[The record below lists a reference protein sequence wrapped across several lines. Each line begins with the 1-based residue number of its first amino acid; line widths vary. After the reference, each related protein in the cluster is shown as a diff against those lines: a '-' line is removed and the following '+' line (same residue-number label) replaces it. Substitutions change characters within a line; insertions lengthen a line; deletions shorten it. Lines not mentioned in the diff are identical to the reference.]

1 MFCKKPNAAKQRGFT
16 LIELLVVVAVLGI
29 LATFAVRK
37 SNDNAKAGV
46 KAMALYD
53 TAESLTQQWSS
64 INSQCGTPTAITG
77 SAIPAAGKTVLD
89 VLLKGRS
96 YVAAAYQ
103 PCYDS
108 SGVMALSGVGQ
119 GADGAETIQGYAAT
133 LSGGGTSP
141 ISVAYA
147 TVGDTVT
154 LPLVTKYGSGV
165 TTLAASDAA
174 NAVVQY
180 STAAGDGTRTVTVFR
195 PL

>member
-1 MFCKKPNAAKQRGFT
+1 MFCKSNAAKQRGFT
-16 LIELLVVVAVLGI
+16 LIELLVVVAVVGI
-29 LATFAVRK
+29 LAAIGVRK
-37 SNDNAKAGV
+37 YNDNAKSGA
-46 KAMALYD
+46 KAIALYE
-53 TAESLTQQWSS
+53 TAENLTQQWML
-64 INSQCGTPTAITG
+64 INDKCGTPTTITG
-77 SAIPAAGKTVLD
+77 SVIPASGKTVLD
-89 VLLKGRS
+89 VLLKGRG
-96 YVAAAYQ
+96 YVAATYQ
-103 PCYDS
+103 SCYDA

-165 TTLAASDAA
+165 SVLAASDAA
-174 NAVVQY
+174 HSVVQY

>member
-1 MFCKKPNAAKQRGFT
+1 MFYKSNAAKQRGFT
-16 LIELLVVVAVLGI
+16 LIELLVVVAVIGI
-29 LATFAVRK
+29 LATVAVRK
-37 SNDNAKAGV
+37 LNDNAKTGA

-53 TAESLTQQWSS
+53 AAENLTQQWML
-64 INSQCGTPTAITG
+64 INDKCGTVTTITG
-77 SAIPAAGKTVLD
+77 SAIPSTGKTVLD

-103 PCYDS
+103 ACYDA
-108 SGVMALSGVGQ
+108 SGVMPLTGVGQ
-119 GADGAETIQGYAAT
+119 GADGAETVQGYAAT

-141 ISVAYA
+141 ISMAYA
-147 TVGDTVT
+147 AVGDTVT

-174 NAVVQY
+174 NTVVQY
-180 STAAGDGTRTVTVFR
+180 SAAAGDGTRTVTVFR

>member
-1 MFCKKPNAAKQRGFT
+1 MLYKPNAATQRGFT
-16 LIELLVVVAVLGI
+16 LIELLVVVAVVGI
-29 LATFAVRK
+29 LATIGVRK
-37 SNDNAKAGV
+37 YNDNAKSGA
-46 KAMALYD
+46 KAIALYE
-53 TAESLTQQWSS
+53 TAENLTQQWML
-64 INSQCGTPTAITG
+64 INDKCGTTTTITG
-77 SAIPAAGKTVLD
+77 SAIPAAGKTALD
-89 VLLKGRS
+89 VLLKGRG

-103 PCYDS
+103 SCYDA

-119 GADGAETIQGYAAT
+119 GADGAETIQGFAAT

-141 ISVAYA
+141 ISLAYA

-174 NAVVQY
+174 NTVVQY
-180 STAAGDGTRTVTVFR
+180 STAAADGTRTVTVFR